1 MKEGILMCEKSLIDY
16 GYDVLSAS
24 KEPVKFID
32 LFNKVVELSG
42 LVFSDSELK
51 SRMSKFYTQ
60 LSLDERFITLTDNYW
75 DLRSRLI
82 FEQVHLDMIDAYS
95 DEEDEI
101 DEEEEELLRQE
112 LGEQEEE
119 REEESDDL
127 DFDKPVK
134 DPDDEDEGF

>member
-1 MKEGILMCEKSLIDY
+1 MNEKSLLDY

-32 LFNKVVELSG
+32 LFNKALELSG
-42 LVFSDSELK
+42 LEFSDADLK
-51 SRMSKFYTQ
+51 VRMSKFYTQ
-60 LSLDERFITLTDNYW
+60 LSLDGRFITLTDNFW
-75 DLRSRLI
+75 DLRSRHV

-119 REEESDDL
+119 REEDSDDL
-127 DFDKPVK
+127 DFDKPVS
-134 DPDDEDEGF
+134 DADAEDEDF

>member
-1 MKEGILMCEKSLIDY
+1 MNEKSLLDY
-16 GYDVLSAS
+16 GFDVLAAS

-32 LFNKVVELSG
+32 LFNKALELSG
-42 LVFSDSELK
+42 LELSEAELK
-51 SRMSKFYTQ
+51 VRMSKFYTQ
-60 LSLDERFITLTDNYW
+60 LSLDGRFITLTDNFW
-75 DLRSRLI
+75 DLRSRHV

-95 DEEDEI
+95 DEDDDI

-119 REEESDDL
+119 SEEEDTDL

-134 DPDDEDEGF
+134 NPDDEDEEL

>member
-1 MKEGILMCEKSLIDY
+1 MNEKSLLDF

-32 LFNKVVELSG
+32 LFNKSVELSG
-42 LVFSDSELK
+42 LEFSDADLK
-51 SRMSKFYTQ
+51 VRMSKFYTQ
-60 LSLDERFITLTDNYW
+60 LSLDGRFITLTDNFW
-75 DLRSRLI
+75 DLRSRHV

-95 DEEDEI
+95 DEEDEV

-127 DFDKPVK
+127 DFDKPVG
-134 DPDDEDEGF
+134 DADAEDEDF